1 MEHVVDEPIILID
14 YLMLKLGKTH
24 KQAKSLLTNGQVV
37 VNDKVETRYNK
48 PLLPGVIVK
57 INNFNTK
64 NMDSRVEIIYEDKD
78 IIVVNKPS
86 NMLTVATS
94 NEKENTLYHLVG
106 EYLKKKNKSA
116 KVFIVHRL
124 DRETSGIVLFAKSE
138 KVKELFQ
145 KNWDTVAKERLYIAV
160 VNGRLEKKYG
170 KVVQYLVEKD
180 EYKVFAGKKGPDSKE
195 AITLYKVVKEGPK
208 YSTIDIEIKTGR
220 KNQIRVA
227 MSSLGNPI
235 LGDKKYGCKEKIK
248 NMYLLA
254 YKLVINNPITKKEQ
268 TFKINIPDE
277 YYDITKK

>member
-48 PLLPGVIVK
+48 PLLPGALVK

-78 IIVVNKPS
+78 IIVVNKPC

-94 NEKENTLYHLVG
+94 SEKENTLYHLVG

-180 EYKVFAGKKGPDSKE
+180 EHKVFAGKKGPDSKE
-195 AITLYKVVKEGPK
+195 AITLYKVVKEGSK

>member
-1 MEHVVDEPIILID
+1 MEHEVDEPIILID

-48 PLLPGVIVK
+48 PLLPGAIVK

-94 NEKENTLYHLVG
+94 SEKENTLYHLVG

-145 KNWDTVAKERLYIAV
+145 KSWDTVAKERLYIAV
-160 VNGRLEKKYG
+160 VN
-170 KVVQYLVEKD
+170 
-180 EYKVFAGKKGPDSKE
+180 
-195 AITLYKVVKEGPK
+195 
-208 YSTIDIEIKTGR
+208 
-220 KNQIRVA
+220 
-227 MSSLGNPI
+227 
-235 LGDKKYGCKEKIK
+235 
-248 NMYLLA
+248 
-254 YKLVINNPITKKEQ
+254 
-268 TFKINIPDE
+268 
-277 YYDITKK
+277 

>member
-48 PLLPGVIVK
+48 PLLPGALVK
-57 INNFNTK
+57 INSFNTK

-94 NEKENTLYHLVG
+94 SEKENTLYHLVG

-124 DRETSGIVLFAKSE
+124 DRETSGIVLFAKAE

-160 VNGRLEKKYG
+160 VNGHLEKKYG

-195 AITLYKVVKEGPK
+195 AITLYKVVKEGSK